1 MDERSN
7 IHGIKVIHGI
17 MVARRDIPW
26 LGTSMG
32 VMAFYNE
39 PNLLELKKQG

>member
-26 LGTSMG
+26 LGTSKRPSM
-32 VMAFYNE
+32 MKLASLHI
-39 PNLLELKKQG
+39 P